1 MNNIILIEIIN
12 FYSLVFSILNLISIF
27 LGSIKS
33 NSLLFI
39 YITAFTFILYK
50 SKNKN
55 KQLLFFLLFPA
66 FLPYLF
72 FSSINYIFFI
82 STINFCSYY
91 FVLKIVDNINYSNAS
106 EHFTKTLY
114 LLSAIIFIGLLSGKI
129 HALNLVCAPYIFLSL
144 ISSITLLRTLR
155 NIELNAMNKK
165 INRINLIYSMI
176 ISLSS
181 IILSLDYLRKGFYS
195 ILLKTYFILT
205 ELFMY
210 VFYWVLLF
218 IGYILSFLII
228 ILRKLLSRL
237 SVNNVKIQM
246 PVTPIENIKT
256 KDYKSISNFINSNL
270 VLNFLFKGLFFLLI
284 IYIIIKIFKRYNIK
298 NKELEIYTEKKEYIK
313 IEKNNPLGKIKST
326 VLFKKT
332 KDYSDQIRFYYLKF
346 IKKSIKNKIEI
357 KNSDTTFEINQKSSK
372 IFDTEILNSIRD
384 IYINVRYG
392 SFKPDKKTVKIFIEN
407 YKKLNI
413 VKK

>member
-1 MNNIILIEIIN
+1 MNNIILLEIIN
-12 FYSLVFSILNLISIF
+12 FYSLIFSILNLISIF
-27 LGSIKS
+27 LGSVES

-50 SKNKN
+50 SKTKN

-66 FLPYLF
+66 FIPYLF
-72 FSSINYIFFI
+72 LNSINYILFI
-82 STINFCSYY
+82 SAINFCSYY

-114 LLSAIIFIGLLSGKI
+114 LLSVIIFIGLLSGKI
-129 HALNLVCAPYIFLSL
+129 HALNLVCAPYIFISL

-155 NIELNAMNKK
+155 NIELNVMNKK
-165 INRINLIYSMI
+165 INRINLIYSII
-176 ISLSS
+176 ISASS
-181 IILSLDYLRKGFYS
+181 IILSLDYLRKSFYS
-195 ILLKTYFILT
+195 ILSKTYFILT
-205 ELFMY
+205 ELFMH

-256 KDYKSISNFINSNL
+256 KDYKSISSFINSNL
-270 VLNFLFKGLFFLLI
+270 VLNFLFKGLIFILI

-313 IEKNNPLGKIKST
+313 IEKNNPLGKIKSK
-326 VLFKKT
+326 VLFKKP
-332 KDYSDQIRFYYLKF
+332 KDYSEQIRFYYLKF

-357 KNSDTTFEINQKSSK
+357 KSSDTTSEISQKSSK
-372 IFDTEILNSIRD
+372 IFDTEILNFLRD

-392 SFKPDKKTVKIFIEN
+392 NLKPDRSTVKSFIEN

-413 VKK
+413 LKK